1 MKAIKKI
8 ISPVKITQVQDK
20 AIKGRIEVKIT
31 LKKWQNWYLYIT
43 TIINYIFYG
52 SKILNSTKQGDKYVS
67 ESFEMTSDNAG
78 LQVTTKDDS
87 DVLVEISLDGATW

>member
-31 LKKWQNWYLYIT
+31 LKKW
-43 TIINYIFYG
+43 
-52 SKILNSTKQGDKYVS
+52 
-67 ESFEMTSDNAG
+67 
-78 LQVTTKDDS
+78 
-87 DVLVEISLDGATW
+87 